1 MNLVFQNRHN
11 YTQYDVNRSK
21 SFLKDWVMVN
31 TRNSLK
37 RYFEA
42 EKDQFKKP
50 LKYSSQ
56 LSFSFLRFFI
66 RFSKSY
72 YSVLGN
78 IKFEAYIDPG
88 NKFDLHDKFSQVRFS
103 YYLESV

>member
-50 LKYSSQ
+50 LKYSS
-56 LSFSFLRFFI
+56 
-66 RFSKSY
+66 
-72 YSVLGN
+72 
-78 IKFEAYIDPG
+78 
-88 NKFDLHDKFSQVRFS
+88 
-103 YYLESV
+103 